1 MRKKADRQIHLDFA
15 GTQKITQQ
23 RYGLYRRIDEILTAN
38 PKVLELVHAD
48 LTAGE
53 KRLKRNVEGLAS
65 EQILRMAVTQRI
77 EELSF
82 RDLIV
87 RIDDSQML
95 RFFCRFYDDALPAH
109 NTYAALANLI
119 QPKTWE
125 RLNEVVVR
133 YARKRKQCAG
143 KKLRVDTTAV
153 ETDVHYPTDSSLLYD
168 SVRVLTR
175 ILGYLRKVSPAVVGP
190 HRGRVKDAKRLV
202 YRLVRGGAKLHEG
215 TRKKLYRK
223 LIAGTERV
231 MAWAE
236 EVRARIAAG
245 EPATGLLEQLELKT
259 WAADLEKYLPLAAK
273 CVKQARERVLEGR
286 TVPNAEKL
294 FSIFEPHTEL
304 LMRGKKGKEVEFGH
318 MVELRQVDGGLITHY
333 RVHEQRP
340 AEAPLLVPAVK
351 AHKELFGQVP
361 EVCAADRGFYAAEEI
376 KKVAE
381 LGVKEVCVPKKG
393 KRTTAEEEREHS
405 RWFKRGQAFRAGI
418 EGMISVLKR
427 GYGWRRCLREGF
439 ARFESWVG
447 SGVLARNL
455 VWLAGG

>member
-1 MRKKADRQIHLDFA
+1 
-15 GTQKITQQ
+15 
-23 RYGLYRRIDEILTAN
+23 
-38 PKVLELVHAD
+38 V
-48 LTAGE
+48 
-53 KRLKRNVEGLAS
+53 AS
-65 EQILRMAVTQRI
+65 EQILRMAVTQQI
-77 EELSF
+77 EELSL

-109 NTYAALANLI
+109 NTYATLVNLLR
-119 QPKTWE
+119 PETWE
-125 RLNEVVVR
+125 KINEVVVR
-133 YARKRKQCAG
+133 YARKRKKCAG

-175 ILGYLRKVSPAVVGP
+175 TLGYMRKVSPAVVGP
-190 HRGRVKDAKRLV
+190 HRGRVKDTKRLV

-231 MAWAE
+231 MAWAA
-236 EVRARIAAG
+236 EVRARVAAG
-245 EPATGLLEQLELKT
+245 VPAEMGLLAQLELKS

-273 CVKQARERVLEGR
+273 CVKQARERVLEGKP
-286 TVPNAEKL
+286 VPNEKKI

-304 LMRGKKGKEVEFGH
+304 LIRGKKGKAVEFGH

-333 RVHEQRP
+333 RVHERRP
-340 AEAPLLVPAVK
+340 AEAPLLVPAVE
-351 AHKELFGQVP
+351 AHQELFGRVP
-361 EVCAADRGFYAAEEI
+361 EVCAADRGFYAKEELQ
-376 KKVAE
+376 KVE
-381 LGVKEVCVPKKG
+381 VLGVKEVCVPKKG
-393 KRTTAEEEREHS
+393 KRTAAEEEREHS

-447 SGVLARNL
+447 GGVLARNL